1 MTFYNYFRTLLI
13 AITAVTLQACQ
24 FSDVSDLKS
33 NLSSVS
39 NKAKNALVNLNV
51 SETKKVKRSIQT
63 VGELVDNSLPQNNKG
78 NDFVSVINAAI
89 SLDPNILMKKKIA
102 DAKLAAVDV
111 VEARKNLQISSTLY
125 GGIEDITESTK
136 GVAVGLNASRMVYDG
151 GMLDALANS
160 RAFEAEAARL
170 DLRLA
175 LDDRAQVLAEIWLEL
190 EKYENLKQ
198 KIDSRLAVL
207 EPLIDQLEKVAKA
220 GIGDVSK
227 VAAAQRTVSTIRVQQ
242 TNIEDALAQARL
254 EFANAYGSLEKE
266 VYYDFDFIA
275 NLLPKTIT
283 DANIQK
289 SPLLLSQYAT
299 YQADIANL
307 AALSA
312 KDKFNVG
319 LEANVMRPFGGSGYD
334 SDDSIGFVAKKTL
347 YNGDMLESEMAE
359 AQAMADANIA
369 RIRASFREGSRTI
382 EVAKQSI
389 MSMDSAIAIAKK
401 SAQIAS
407 DEIAYLR
414 RQLVIGGSTLDNVLS
429 AEARLFEA
437 ESKEI
442 NFISTKRKAELTIAS
457 KLGLLSSV
465 LDPP

>member
-1 MTFYNYFRTLLI
+1 M
-13 AITAVTLQACQ
+13 
-24 FSDVSDLKS
+24 
-33 NLSSVS
+33 
-39 NKAKNALVNLNV
+39 
-51 SETKKVKRSIQT
+51 
-63 VGELVDNSLPQNNKG
+63 
-78 NDFVSVINAAI
+78 
-89 SLDPNILMKKKIA
+89 
-102 DAKLAAVDV
+102 
-111 VEARKNLQISSTLY
+111 
-125 GGIEDITESTK
+125 
-136 GVAVGLNASRMVYDG
+136 
-151 GMLDALANS
+151 
-160 RAFEAEAARL
+160 
-170 DLRLA
+170 
-175 LDDRAQVLAEIWLEL
+175 
-190 EKYENLKQ
+190 
-198 KIDSRLAVL
+198 
-207 EPLIDQLEKVAKA
+207 
-220 GIGDVSK
+220 
-227 VAAAQRTVSTIRVQQ
+227 
-242 TNIEDALAQARL
+242 
-254 EFANAYGSLEKE
+254 
-266 VYYDFDFIA
+266 
-275 NLLPKTIT
+275 
-283 DANIQK
+283 
-289 SPLLLSQYAT
+289 LSQYAT

-319 LEANVMRPFGGSGYD
+319 LEAHVMRPFGGSGYD

>member
-1 MTFYNYFRTLLI
+1 MTFNKYFRTPLFVV
-13 AITAVTLQACQ
+13 TAVTLAACQ
-24 FSDVSDLKS
+24 FSEVGELKN

-39 NKAKNALVNLNV
+39 NKARDALVNLNM
-51 SETKKVKRSIQT
+51 SQSKKVQKSIQT
-63 VGELVDNSLPQNNKG
+63 VEELVDNSMSQNNKG

-89 SLDPNILMKKKIA
+89 NLDPNILMKKKIA

-111 VEARKNLQISSTLY
+111 VEAKKNFQVSSTLY

-136 GVAVGLNASRMVYDG
+136 GVALGLNASRLVYDG
-151 GMLDALANS
+151 GMLDSLAIS
-160 RAFEAEAARL
+160 RAFEAEAARF
-170 DLRLA
+170 DLRLTV
-175 LDDRAQVLAEIWLEL
+175 DDRAQVLAEIWLEL

-207 EPLIDQLEKVAKA
+207 EPLIGQLEEVAKA

-227 VAAAQRTVSTIRVQQ
+227 VAAAQRTVSAIRVQQ
-242 TNIEDALAQARL
+242 TNIEAALAQARL
-254 EFANAYGSLEKE
+254 EFENAYGSLDKK

-275 NLLPKTIT
+275 SLLPKTIT

-319 LEANVMRPFGGSGYD
+319 FEANVMRPFGGSGYD

-369 RIRASFREGSRTI
+369 RIRASFREGSRAI
-382 EVAKQSI
+382 EAAKQSI
-389 MSMDSAIAIAKK
+389 ASMDSAIILANK
-401 SAQIAS
+401 SARIAS

-414 RQLVIGGSTLDNVLS
+414 QQLVIGGSTLDNVLS

-457 KLGLLSSV
+457 TLGLLSFV
-465 LDPP
+465 LDPL